1 MNIEELIGVIMC
13 EDIKEE
19 GVVKVS
25 LDSLTDEELN
35 LLLENAGK
43 EIKVDDETYMTY
55 RDVDFNY
62 MIVEKLN

>member
-13 EDIKEE
+13 EDIKGE

-25 LDSLTDEELN
+25 LDSLTDEELE

-43 EIKVDDETYMTY
+43 EIKIDDETYMTY

-62 MIVEKLN
+62 FIVEKLN

>member
-1 MNIEELIGVIMC
+1 MNIEELISVIMC
-13 EDIKEE
+13 EDIKGE

-25 LDSLTDEELN
+25 LDSLTDEELE

-43 EIKVDDETYMTY
+43 EIKIDDETYMTY

-62 MIVEKLN
+62 FIVEKLN

>member
-1 MNIEELIGVIMC
+1 MNIEELISVIMF
-13 EDIKEE
+13 EDIKGE

-25 LDSLTDEELN
+25 LDSLTDEELE

-43 EIKVDDETYMTY
+43 EIKVDDEIYMTY

-62 MIVEKLN
+62 FIVEKLN